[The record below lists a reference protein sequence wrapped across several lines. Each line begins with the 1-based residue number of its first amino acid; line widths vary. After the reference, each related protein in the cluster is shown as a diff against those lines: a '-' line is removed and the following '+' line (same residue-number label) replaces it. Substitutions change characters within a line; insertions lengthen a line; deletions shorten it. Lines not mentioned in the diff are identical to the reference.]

1 MSFPFPPPPP
11 FEQVREIRTSRG
23 GLARTA
29 ALAVLLSLISGFIG
43 GVIAT
48 QVDES
53 TGSSSNEPYTQVTA
67 PPVVSDAESSDLSGV
82 AQAAQR
88 LANSVVT
95 ISSSVDSGLS
105 EGEATGTGVVVTS
118 DGEILTN
125 AHVVD
130 GATEVRVR
138 FAGDTEP
145 VVAEVLAADAGNDLA
160 LLKVNA
166 TGLTAATFAK
176 PGSVRVGDQV
186 VAIGYALAL
195 DGGPSV
201 TTGIVSAM
209 KRTIFTESGA
219 LNSLIQTDAAISS
232 GNSGGPLANMRGEVV
247 GINTAVARGDTNS
260 SANNIGFAI
269 SVDEVLA
276 VLEQLREQAAGD
288 ARAEGFLGVSLE
300 PRTDGGV
307 GSIISNVQSGSPA
320 QEAGIVTGDIV
331 LAVDGEPVN
340 GQAGLVAA
348 IRDRSPGDS
357 VSIELVRNGE
367 RLTLTASHCHTGG
380 PTPRLTAR
388 AAPYGAPSP
397 TVRQTHVQLNAR
409 EIPTSGVVETG
420 ALAVGGV
427 VLGGVPIA

>member
-11 FEQVREIRTSRG
+11 HESLSQRGSSRT

-53 TGSSSNEPYTQVTA
+53 SGSSANEPYTQVTA
-67 PPVVSDAESSDLSGV
+67 APVVSDAEASDISGV

-88 LANSVVT
+88 VANSVVT
-95 ISSSVDSGLS
+95 ISSSVDGGFS

-118 DGEILTN
+118 GGEILTN
-125 AHVVD
+125 AHVVE
-130 GATEVRVR
+130 GASEVRVR

-145 VVAEVLAADAGNDLA
+145 VIAQVVAADSGNDLA

-201 TTGIVSAM
+201 TTGIVSALR
-209 KRTIFTESGA
+209 RTIFTDSGA

-232 GNSGGPLANMRGEVV
+232 GNSGGPLVNMRGEVV

-276 VLEQLREQAAGD
+276 VLEQLRNQASGD
-288 ARAEGFLGVSLE
+288 AREEGFLGVSLE
-300 PRTDGGV
+300 PRVDGGV
-307 GSIISNVQSGSPA
+307 GSIISTVQAGSPA
-320 QEAGIVTGDIV
+320 QEAGFVVGDIV

-357 VSIELVRNGE
+357 ITIELVRDGE
-367 RLTLTASHCHTGG
+367 RLTLTATLVAR
-380 PTPRLTAR
+380 PRD
-388 AAPYGAPSP
+388 
-397 TVRQTHVQLNAR
+397 
-409 EIPTSGVVETG
+409 
-420 ALAVGGV
+420 
-427 VLGGVPIA
+427 

>member
-11 FEQVREIRTSRG
+11 HESVSQRGSSRS

-53 TGSSSNEPYTQVTA
+53 SGSSANEPYTQVTA
-67 PPVVSDAESSDLSGV
+67 APVVSDAEASDISGV

-88 LANSVVT
+88 VANSVVT
-95 ISSSVDSGLS
+95 ISSSVDGGFS

-118 DGEILTN
+118 GGEILTN
-125 AHVVD
+125 AHVVE
-130 GATEVRVR
+130 GASEVRVR

-145 VVAEVLAADAGNDLA
+145 VIAQVVAADSGNDLA

-201 TTGIVSAM
+201 TTGIVSALR
-209 KRTIFTESGA
+209 RTIFTDSGA

-232 GNSGGPLANMRGEVV
+232 GNSGGPLVNMRGEVV

-276 VLEQLREQAAGD
+276 VLEQLRNQASGD
-288 ARAEGFLGVSLE
+288 AREEGFLGVSLE
-300 PRTDGGV
+300 PRVDGGV
-307 GSIISNVQSGSPA
+307 GSIISTVQAGSPA
-320 QEAGIVTGDIV
+320 QEAGFVVGDIV

-357 VSIELVRNGE
+357 ITIELVRDGE
-367 RLTLTASHCHTGG
+367 RLTLTATLVAR
-380 PTPRLTAR
+380 PRD
-388 AAPYGAPSP
+388 
-397 TVRQTHVQLNAR
+397 
-409 EIPTSGVVETG
+409 
-420 ALAVGGV
+420 
-427 VLGGVPIA
+427 

>member
-125 AHVVD
+125 AHVVE

-166 TGLTAATFAK
+166 TSLTAATFAK

-367 RLTLTASHCHTGG
+367 RLTLTATLVAR
-380 PTPRLTAR
+380 PRD
-388 AAPYGAPSP
+388 
-397 TVRQTHVQLNAR
+397 
-409 EIPTSGVVETG
+409 
-420 ALAVGGV
+420 
-427 VLGGVPIA
+427 

>member
-1 MSFPFPPPPP
+1 MSFPFPPPSPV
-11 FEQVREIRTSRG
+11 ESVRERGASRV
-23 GLARTA
+23 GLARIA

-53 TGSSSNEPYTQVTA
+53 ASSSSDEPYTQITA
-67 PPVVSDAESSDLSGV
+67 APVVSDADSSDVSGV

-88 LANSVVT
+88 IANSVVT
-95 ISSSVDSGLS
+95 ISSSVDGGVA

-118 DGEILTN
+118 GGQILTN
-125 AHVVD
+125 AHVVE
-130 GATEVRVR
+130 GASEVRVR

-145 VVAEVLAADAGNDLA
+145 VIATVLAADAGNDLA
-160 LLKVNA
+160 LLQVNA
-166 TGLTAATFAK
+166 AGLTAATFAK

-201 TTGIVSAM
+201 TTGIVSALR
-209 KRTIFTESGA
+209 RTIFTDSGA

-232 GNSGGPLANMRGEVV
+232 GNSGGPLVNMRGEVV

-276 VLEQLREQAAGD
+276 VLEQLRSQASGD
-288 ARAEGFLGVSLE
+288 AREEGFLGVSLE
-300 PRTDGGV
+300 PRIDGGV
-307 GSIISNVQSGSPA
+307 GSIISTVQAGSPA
-320 QEAGIVTGDIV
+320 KQAGFVVGDIV

-357 VSIELVRNGE
+357 ITIDLVRDGE
-367 RLTLTASHCHTGG
+367 RLTLTATLVAR
-380 PTPRLTAR
+380 PRD
-388 AAPYGAPSP
+388 
-397 TVRQTHVQLNAR
+397 
-409 EIPTSGVVETG
+409 
-420 ALAVGGV
+420 
-427 VLGGVPIA
+427 

>member
-1 MSFPFPPPPP
+1 M
-11 FEQVREIRTSRG
+11 
-23 GLARTA
+23 
-29 ALAVLLSLISGFIG
+29 AVLLSLISGFIG

-53 TGSSSNEPYTQVTA
+53 SDTASDKPFTQVTA
-67 PPVVSDAESSDLSGV
+67 APVVSDVEHDELSGV

-118 DGEILTN
+118 NGEILTN

-130 GATEVRVR
+130 GASEVRVR
-138 FAGDTEP
+138 FAGETEP
-145 VVAEVLAADAGNDLA
+145 VVADVVAADSGNDLA
-160 LLKVNA
+160 LLRVNA
-166 TGLTAATFAK
+166 SGLTAATFAK

-195 DGGPSV
+195 DGGPSI
-201 TTGIVSAM
+201 TTGIVSAL

-276 VLEQLREQAAGD
+276 VLQQLRDQASGD
-288 ARAEGFLGVSLE
+288 AREEGFLGVSLE
-300 PRTDGGV
+300 PRSDGGV
-307 GSIISNVQSGSPA
+307 GSIISTVQPGSPA
-320 QEAGIVTGDIV
+320 QEAGIVVGDIV

-357 VSIELVRNGE
+357 ISIELVRDGE
-367 RLTLTASHCHTGG
+367 RLTVTATLVAR
-380 PTPRLTAR
+380 PR
-388 AAPYGAPSP
+388 S
-397 TVRQTHVQLNAR
+397 
-409 EIPTSGVVETG
+409 
-420 ALAVGGV
+420 
-427 VLGGVPIA
+427 

>member
-166 TGLTAATFAK
+166 TSLTAATFAK

-367 RLTLTASHCHTGG
+367 RLTLTATLVAR
-380 PTPRLTAR
+380 PRD
-388 AAPYGAPSP
+388 
-397 TVRQTHVQLNAR
+397 
-409 EIPTSGVVETG
+409 
-420 ALAVGGV
+420 
-427 VLGGVPIA
+427 

>member
-11 FEQVREIRTSRG
+11 HESVSQRGSSRS

-53 TGSSSNEPYTQVTA
+53 SGSSANEPYTQVTA
-67 PPVVSDAESSDLSGV
+67 APVVSDAEASDISGV

-88 LANSVVT
+88 VANSVVT
-95 ISSSVDSGLS
+95 ISSSVDGGFS

-118 DGEILTN
+118 GGEILTN
-125 AHVVD
+125 AHVVE
-130 GATEVRVR
+130 GASEVRVR

-145 VVAEVLAADAGNDLA
+145 VIAQVVAADSGNDLA

-186 VAIGYALAL
+186 IAIGYALAL

-201 TTGIVSAM
+201 TTGIVSALR
-209 KRTIFTESGA
+209 RTIFTDSGA

-232 GNSGGPLANMRGEVV
+232 GNSGGPLVNMRGEVV

-276 VLEQLREQAAGD
+276 VLEQLRNQASGD
-288 ARAEGFLGVSLE
+288 AREEGFLGVSLE
-300 PRTDGGV
+300 PRVDGGV
-307 GSIISNVQSGSPA
+307 GSIISTVQAGSPA
-320 QEAGIVTGDIV
+320 QEAGFVVGDIV

-357 VSIELVRNGE
+357 ITIELVRDGE
-367 RLTLTASHCHTGG
+367 RLTLTATLVAR
-380 PTPRLTAR
+380 PRD
-388 AAPYGAPSP
+388 
-397 TVRQTHVQLNAR
+397 
-409 EIPTSGVVETG
+409 
-420 ALAVGGV
+420 
-427 VLGGVPIA
+427 

>member
-11 FEQVREIRTSRG
+11 HESVSQRGSSRT

-53 TGSSSNEPYTQVTA
+53 SGSSANEPYTQVTA
-67 PPVVSDAESSDLSGV
+67 APVVSDAEASDISGV

-88 LANSVVT
+88 VANSVVT
-95 ISSSVDSGLS
+95 ISSSVDGGFS

-118 DGEILTN
+118 GGEILTN
-125 AHVVD
+125 AHVVE
-130 GATEVRVR
+130 GASEVRVR

-145 VVAEVLAADAGNDLA
+145 VIAQVLAADSGNDLA
-160 LLKVNA
+160 WLKVNA

-201 TTGIVSAM
+201 TTGIVSALR
-209 KRTIFTESGA
+209 RTIFTDSGA

-232 GNSGGPLANMRGEVV
+232 GNSGGPLVNMRGEVV

-276 VLEQLREQAAGD
+276 VLEQLRNQASGD
-288 ARAEGFLGVSLE
+288 AREEGFLGVSLE
-300 PRTDGGV
+300 PRVDGGV
-307 GSIISNVQSGSPA
+307 GSIISTVQAGSPA
-320 QEAGIVTGDIV
+320 QEAGFVVGDIV

-357 VSIELVRNGE
+357 ITIELVRDGE
-367 RLTLTASHCHTGG
+367 RLTLTATLVAR
-380 PTPRLTAR
+380 PRD
-388 AAPYGAPSP
+388 
-397 TVRQTHVQLNAR
+397 
-409 EIPTSGVVETG
+409 
-420 ALAVGGV
+420 
-427 VLGGVPIA
+427 

>member
-1 MSFPFPPPPP
+1 MSFPFPPPSPY
-11 FEQVREIRTSRG
+11 EQARERNASRTG
-23 GLARTA
+23 IARVA

-53 TGSSSNEPYTQVTA
+53 SDTASDKPFTQVTA
-67 PPVVSDAESSDLSGV
+67 APVVSDVEQDELSGV

-118 DGEILTN
+118 NGEILTN

-130 GATEVRVR
+130 GASEVRVR
-138 FAGDTEP
+138 FAGETEP
-145 VVAEVLAADAGNDLA
+145 VVADVVAADSGNDLA
-160 LLKVNA
+160 LLRVNA
-166 TGLTAATFAK
+166 SGLTAATFAK

-195 DGGPSV
+195 DGGPSI
-201 TTGIVSAM
+201 TTGIVSAL

-276 VLEQLREQAAGD
+276 VLQQLRDQASGD
-288 ARAEGFLGVSLE
+288 AREEGFLGVSLE
-300 PRTDGGV
+300 PRSDGGV
-307 GSIISNVQSGSPA
+307 GSIISTVQPGSPA
-320 QEAGIVTGDIV
+320 QEAGIVVGDIV

-357 VSIELVRNGE
+357 ISIELVRDGE
-367 RLTLTASHCHTGG
+367 RLTVTATLVAR
-380 PTPRLTAR
+380 PR
-388 AAPYGAPSP
+388 S
-397 TVRQTHVQLNAR
+397 
-409 EIPTSGVVETG
+409 
-420 ALAVGGV
+420 
-427 VLGGVPIA
+427 

>member
-11 FEQVREIRTSRG
+11 HESVIESGSSRT

-48 QVDES
+48 QVNES
-53 TGSSSNEPYTQVTA
+53 SGSSANEPYTQVTA
-67 PPVVSDAESSDLSGV
+67 APVVSDAEASDISGV

-88 LANSVVT
+88 VANSVVT
-95 ISSSVDSGLS
+95 ISSSVDGGFS

-118 DGEILTN
+118 GGEILTN
-125 AHVVD
+125 AHVVE
-130 GATEVRVR
+130 GASEVRVR

-145 VVAEVLAADAGNDLA
+145 VIAQVVAADSGNDLA

-201 TTGIVSAM
+201 TTGIVSALR
-209 KRTIFTESGA
+209 RTIFTDSGA

-232 GNSGGPLANMRGEVV
+232 GNSGGPLVNMRGEVV

-276 VLEQLREQAAGD
+276 VLEQLRNQASGD
-288 ARAEGFLGVSLE
+288 AREEGFLGVSLE
-300 PRTDGGV
+300 PRVDGGV
-307 GSIISNVQSGSPA
+307 GSIISTVQAGSPA
-320 QEAGIVTGDIV
+320 QEAGFVVGDIV

-357 VSIELVRNGE
+357 ITIELVRDGE
-367 RLTLTASHCHTGG
+367 RLTLTATLVAR
-380 PTPRLTAR
+380 PRD
-388 AAPYGAPSP
+388 
-397 TVRQTHVQLNAR
+397 
-409 EIPTSGVVETG
+409 
-420 ALAVGGV
+420 
-427 VLGGVPIA
+427 

>member
-125 AHVVD
+125 AHVVE

-367 RLTLTASHCHTGG
+367 RLTLTAT
-380 PTPRLTAR
+380 LVAR
-388 AAPYGAPSP
+388 PCD
-397 TVRQTHVQLNAR
+397 
-409 EIPTSGVVETG
+409 
-420 ALAVGGV
+420 
-427 VLGGVPIA
+427 

>member
-1 MSFPFPPPPP
+1 MSFPFPPPSPY
-11 FEQVREIRTSRG
+11 EQARERKSSRTG
-23 GLARTA
+23 IARVA

-53 TGSSSNEPYTQVTA
+53 SDTASDKPFTQVTA
-67 PPVVSDAESSDLSGV
+67 APVVSDVEQDELSGV

-118 DGEILTN
+118 NGEILTN

-130 GATEVRVR
+130 GASEVRVR
-138 FAGDTEP
+138 FAGETEP
-145 VVAEVLAADAGNDLA
+145 VVADVVAADSGNDLA
-160 LLKVNA
+160 LLRVNA
-166 TGLTAATFAK
+166 SGLTAATFAK

-195 DGGPSV
+195 DGGPSI
-201 TTGIVSAM
+201 TTGIVSAL

-276 VLEQLREQAAGD
+276 VLQQLRDQASGD
-288 ARAEGFLGVSLE
+288 AREEGFLGVSLE
-300 PRTDGGV
+300 PRSDGGV
-307 GSIISNVQSGSPA
+307 GSIISTVQPGSPA
-320 QEAGIVTGDIV
+320 QEAGIVVGDIV

-357 VSIELVRNGE
+357 ISIELVRDGD
-367 RLTLTASHCHTGG
+367 RLTVTATLVAR
-380 PTPRLTAR
+380 PR
-388 AAPYGAPSP
+388 S
-397 TVRQTHVQLNAR
+397 
-409 EIPTSGVVETG
+409 
-420 ALAVGGV
+420 
-427 VLGGVPIA
+427 

>member
-11 FEQVREIRTSRG
+11 HESLSQRGSSRT

-53 TGSSSNEPYTQVTA
+53 SGSSANEPYTQVTA
-67 PPVVSDAESSDLSGV
+67 APVVSDAEASDISGV
-82 AQAAQR
+82 AQAALR
-88 LANSVVT
+88 VANSVVT
-95 ISSSVDSGLS
+95 ISSSVDGGFS

-118 DGEILTN
+118 GGEILTN
-125 AHVVD
+125 AHVVE
-130 GATEVRVR
+130 GASEVRVR

-145 VVAEVLAADAGNDLA
+145 VIAQVLAADSGNDLA

-166 TGLTAATFAK
+166 TGLTAAIFAK

-201 TTGIVSAM
+201 TTGIVSALR
-209 KRTIFTESGA
+209 RTIFTDSGA

-232 GNSGGPLANMRGEVV
+232 GNSGGPLVNMRGEVV

-276 VLEQLREQAAGD
+276 VLEQLRDQASGD
-288 ARAEGFLGVSLE
+288 AREEGFLGVSLE
-300 PRTDGGV
+300 PRVDGGV
-307 GSIISNVQSGSPA
+307 GSIISTVQAGSPA
-320 QEAGIVTGDIV
+320 QEAGFVVGDIV

-357 VSIELVRNGE
+357 ITIELVRDGE
-367 RLTLTASHCHTGG
+367 RLTLTATLIAR
-380 PTPRLTAR
+380 PRD
-388 AAPYGAPSP
+388 
-397 TVRQTHVQLNAR
+397 
-409 EIPTSGVVETG
+409 
-420 ALAVGGV
+420 
-427 VLGGVPIA
+427 

>member
-43 GVIAT
+43 GVVAT

-367 RLTLTASHCHTGG
+367 RLTLTATLVAR
-380 PTPRLTAR
+380 PRD
-388 AAPYGAPSP
+388 
-397 TVRQTHVQLNAR
+397 
-409 EIPTSGVVETG
+409 
-420 ALAVGGV
+420 
-427 VLGGVPIA
+427 

>member
-1 MSFPFPPPPP
+1 MEVAEQTASAQRGRRSRLVRLAAIGVVLSFAA
-11 FEQVREIRTSRG
+11 
-23 GLARTA
+23 GL
-29 ALAVLLSLISGFIG
+29 IG
-43 GVIAT
+43 GVVAT
-48 QVDES
+48 QLDS
-53 TGSSSNEPYTQVTA
+53 TGSNGASTYTQVTA
-67 PPVVSDAESSDLSGV
+67 PAVVSGDDAGELSNV
-82 AQAAQR
+82 AKAAAR
-88 LANSVVT
+88 LADSVVT
-95 ISSSVDSGLS
+95 ISSSVDGTLG

-125 AHVVD
+125 AHVVE

-145 VVAEVLAADAGNDLA
+145 VIAVVLASDAGNDLA

-166 TGLTAATFAK
+166 ANLVAATFAK

-201 TTGIVSAM
+201 TTGIVSAT

-232 GNSGGPLANMRGEVV
+232 GNSGGPLVNLRGEVV
-247 GINTAVARGDTNS
+247 GINTAVARGDTTS

-276 VLEQLREQAAGD
+276 VLEQLRAQAAGEP
-288 ARAEGFLGVSLE
+288 RVEGFLGVSLE
-300 PRTDGGV
+300 ARSDGGA
-307 GSIISNVQSGSPA
+307 GSIISSVQPGSPA
-320 QEAGIVTGDIV
+320 NDAGILVGDIV

-348 IRDRSPGDS
+348 IRDRSPSDS
-357 VSIELVRNGE
+357 LTIDLVRDGE
-367 RLTLTASHCHTGG
+367 RLSVTAV
-380 PTPRLTAR
+380 LAAR
-388 AAPYGAPSP
+388 P
-397 TVRQTHVQLNAR
+397 QD
-409 EIPTSGVVETG
+409 
-420 ALAVGGV
+420 
-427 VLGGVPIA
+427 

>member
-367 RLTLTASHCHTGG
+367 RLTLTATLVAR
-380 PTPRLTAR
+380 PRD
-388 AAPYGAPSP
+388 
-397 TVRQTHVQLNAR
+397 
-409 EIPTSGVVETG
+409 
-420 ALAVGGV
+420 
-427 VLGGVPIA
+427 